1 MSGTFADRVE
11 ADRRLFV
18 LQMLAELDSG
28 SANERALTTGLR
40 GMNEDVTIDQVRS
53 LLSWLGGVRLVNVIQ
68 LADSSYSATITQR
81 GYDVAHGRSSIPG
94 VSRKD
99 RI

>member
-1 MSGTFADRVE
+1 MSASFAERVE

-18 LQMLAELDSG
+18 LQLLAGLDSG

-40 GMNEDVTIDQVRS
+40 AMNEDVTIDQVRG
-53 LLSWLGGVRLVNVIQ
+53 LLSWLESVRLVSTVA
-68 LADSSYSATITQR
+68 LLDGSLSATISQR
-81 GYDVAHGRSSIPG
+81 GHDVAHGRSTVPG